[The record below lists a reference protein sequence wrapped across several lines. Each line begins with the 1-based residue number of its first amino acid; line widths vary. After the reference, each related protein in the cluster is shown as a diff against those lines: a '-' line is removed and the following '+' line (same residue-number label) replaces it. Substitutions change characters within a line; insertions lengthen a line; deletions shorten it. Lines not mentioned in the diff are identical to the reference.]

1 MPVVQFSGLA
11 SGIDGQAITEALI
24 DAQRLASAPLEN
36 KVTANEEETTALE
49 EFNTLLLTLDSQVA
63 DFLTFRGGAVDKNAR
78 STNEDAVSAVASSD
92 AAAATTTINV
102 LNLAR
107 SATVSF
113 DDRFTS
119 VDQPIAPGLT
129 GPGSISINV
138 GSGDE
143 LTTVDVPITST
154 TTLSGL
160 VQAITDALPGKAQAS
175 FVNAG
180 TETNPEYALLI
191 QGVESGVELG
201 TMSVSVSG
209 NVAAEGILQGQN
221 VLQAEDAVVE
231 VSGIGQVRRAKNQ
244 INNLIPGVSLDLKQA
259 GTGPTTISVSS
270 DATKTA
276 EKVANMVEAF
286 NAIVEF
292 SEENDRIERVESE
305 NGVTNVFGDLARTR
319 VDDQAIDSLR
329 RALSSSISSVPDSI
343 VRTMADLGIT
353 TERDGKLKFDE
364 STFLEAVGKDPQS
377 SEQLLQGFADRIG
390 SAEGTIAQ
398 YTRFNGLIDT
408 AKNSNKNEND
418 SINKRL
424 ERLEQNLERQRE
436 SLNLLY
442 SRLESRVSDLNSQG
456 EALNNIL
463 AGL

>member
-36 KVTANEEETTALE
+36 KVTANEDETTALE
-49 EFNTLLLTLDSQVA
+49 EFNTRLLTLDSQVS
-63 DFLTFRGGAVDKNAR
+63 DFLTFRGGAVEKNAN
-78 STNEDAVSAVASSD
+78 STNEDAVTAVASSD
-92 AAAATTTINV
+92 AAAATTTVSV

-113 DDRFTS
+113 DDRFSST
-119 VDQPIAPGLT
+119 DTPLAPGLV
-129 GPGSISINV
+129 GAGSISISI
-138 GSGDE
+138 GTGDE
-143 LTTVDVPITST
+143 LTTVDVPINST

-209 NVAAEGILQGQN
+209 NVSAEGILQGQN
-221 VLQAEDAVVE
+221 VLQAEDAVVD

-259 GTGPTTISVSS
+259 GTGPTTISVAS
-270 DATKTA
+270 DASKTA

-286 NAIVEF
+286 NALVEF
-292 SEENDRIERVESE
+292 SEENDRIERVETE
-305 NGVTNVFGDLARTR
+305 KGVTNVFGDLARTR
-319 VDDQAIDSLR
+319 VDDQAIESIR
-329 RALSSSISSVPDSI
+329 RALSSSISSIPDTS

-364 STFLEAVGKDPQS
+364 STFLESVGKDS
-377 SEQLLQGFADRIG
+377 RAVEGLLQGFADRVG

-398 YTRFNGLIDT
+398 YTRFNGLIDG
-408 AKNSNKNEND
+408 AINANKNEND

-424 ERLEQNLERQRE
+424 ERLEQNLDRQRE